1 MVKTIIL
8 RYIFAEKIC
17 NKGTLNFI
25 IACILLSALLF
36 AMTSNIK
43 NPIFMM
49 VLMCLILLS
58 MITKEYKIIIQA
70 QYVTTPLMIVER
82 KYSEILTRKN
92 LISFLGI
99 NNKER
104 IELKERLNEYENAM
118 DLLKNKGEDEN

>member
-25 IACILLSALLF
+25 IACILLGILLF
-36 AMTSNIK
+36 VMTSDIK
-43 NPIFMM
+43 NPIFIM

-58 MITKEYKIIIQA
+58 MVMKEYETISQGE
-70 QYVTTPLMIVER
+70 YVTTPLMMVER

-92 LISFLGI
+92 LINFLGI
-99 NNKER
+99 NDKER
-104 IELKERLNEYENAM
+104 VELKEILNEYENAM
-118 DLLKNKGEDEN
+118 DLLKNRGKNEN